1 MPADASDSDTLSD
14 NVAYFAAQQATN
26 EGQMMAESEGERE
39 RAGKSEEEAKSEWVR
54 DMLTQICRHTA

>member
-1 MPADASDSDTLSD
+1 MPAYASVSDTLSD

-26 EGQMMAESEGERE
+26 EGQMMAESEKESTRE
-39 RAGKSEEEAKSEWVR
+39 SEEAAKSEWVR